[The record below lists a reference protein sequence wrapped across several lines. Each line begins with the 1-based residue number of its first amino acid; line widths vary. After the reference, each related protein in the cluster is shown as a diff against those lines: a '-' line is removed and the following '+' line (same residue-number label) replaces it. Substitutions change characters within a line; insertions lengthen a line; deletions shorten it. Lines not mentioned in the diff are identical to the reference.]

1 MHGKLVVIT
10 GGNTGIGKET
20 ARALSRQGAR
30 VVIGCRDVAK
40 GERAAAEITAESGR
54 EVAVLALDLASFA
67 SIRAFAEQVLDTC
80 PRVDVLLLNAGV
92 VLGDRR
98 ETADGFEATFGIN
111 HLGHFLLT
119 ELLLDRVKA
128 SAPSR
133 IVVVSSDAH
142 RRAKTGL
149 DWDELAQRRHGYSGW
164 QVYCESKL
172 ANVLFTRELARRLEG
187 TGVTVNALHPGVVA
201 TEFAQGGDVRGPV
214 SWFFRFASPFLKT
227 PAQGAVTSIF
237 LASSPEVDTTTGGY
251 FKDCQEVKPNRAARD
266 DHAARRLWEESER
279 LIAIRSHGVA

>member
-1 MHGKLVVIT
+1 MVIT

-20 ARALSRQGAR
+20 ARALSRMGAL

-40 GERAAAEITAESGR
+40 GERAAAEIRAQTGGEL
-54 EVAVLALDLASFA
+54 VVLPLDLASFE
-67 SIRAFAEQVLDTC
+67 SIRAFAQQVLD
-80 PRVDVLLLNAGV
+80 RWARIDVLLLNAGV

-98 ETADGFEATFGIN
+98 ETKEGFEATFGVN
-111 HLGHFLLT
+111 HLGHFLVT
-119 ELLLDRVKA
+119 ELLLERVEA
-128 SAPSR
+128 SAPAR

-142 RRAKTGL
+142 RRAKSGL
-149 DWDELAQRRHGYSGW
+149 DWDELVQRRHGYSGW

-214 SWFFRFASPFLKT
+214 SWFFKLGAPFLKSA
-227 PAQGAVTSIF
+227 AQGAETSIF
-237 LASSPEVDTTTGGY
+237 LASSPEVATTTGAY
-251 FKDCQEVKPNRAARD
+251 FKDCHEVKPNRAARD

-279 LIAIRSHGVA
+279 LIAIRSHGVG